1 MRGSETISADAIVIL
16 QELLDG
22 RRGAGPTHPEIRVSF
37 RENRGV
43 VGRRD
48 FATHWIHW
56 YPAKMFH
63 RIPSAILG
71 AVELPEGAVVLDPFC
86 GSGTV
91 LLEANLSGHDA
102 VGIDINPLAQL
113 ISRVKTTLV
122 DPEPLR
128 MQCEE
133 IVKKAIQSRS
143 QPVPEPTLDSWLS
156 PEARIGLHRLW
167 LSVSDITDSNC
178 QSFFLV
184 SLTSI
189 IRRIS
194 RADPA
199 IPPLVRLREERAALG
214 GTRYRKALDKSLS
227 TTAFSV
233 YEAFLQAATENIRR
247 MAELYSLKK
256 QLGHTRVVGGGASAA
271 HTSLDPESVDL
282 IITSPPYCGSQKY
295 VRTTKLELIIL
306 GCSPEEI
313 KRLDRQTMGT
323 EAVTTRAS
331 ALSELLTGDRYVDS
345 FVRPI
350 YERNRVRARIVSDYS
365 KHLSEFA
372 TECRRVLRPGG
383 NLIVTLGRSNLAG
396 VTFPADRLFLRLAVG
411 LGLEHIATLVDA
423 IPSRGLLTKRHK
435 TAGRI
440 DSEFIVWLRRPGS
453 RSLDTETPNVN

>member
-1 MRGSETISADAIVIL
+1 MRGSDTIASDAASIL
-16 QELLDG
+16 QELLDD
-22 RRGAGPTHPEIRVSF
+22 RSGARPTHPEIRVSF

-63 RIPSAILG
+63 RIPSAILS
-71 AVELPEGAVVLDPFC
+71 AVELPGDAVVLDPFC

-91 LLEANLSGHDA
+91 LLEANLGGHDA

-113 ISRVKTTLV
+113 ISGVKTTPV

-133 IVKKAIQSRS
+133 IVNRRPFNLAPSLRPSQRLTHGSPPKHALASIGFGCRSWTSPTAI
-143 QPVPEPTLDSWLS
+143 
-156 PEARIGLHRLW
+156 A
-167 LSVSDITDSNC
+167 

-184 SLTSI
+184 TLTSI

-194 RADPA
+194 KADPA
-199 IPPLVRLREERAALG
+199 IPPLVRLREERAAFG
-214 GTRYRKALDKSLS
+214 GSRYRKALDKSLS
-227 TTAFSV
+227 TTVFSV
-233 YEAFLQAATENIRR
+233 YEAFIQAATENIRR
-247 MAELYSLKK
+247 MAELYSLKR

-271 HTSLDPESVDL
+271 NTSLDPASVDL

-306 GCSPEEI
+306 GCSQEEL

-331 ALSELLTGDRYVDS
+331 ALGELLTGDSYVDRFHS
-345 FVRPI
+345 A
-350 YERNRVRARIVSDYS
+350 NLRA
-365 KHLSEFA
+365 
-372 TECRRVLRPGG
+372 
-383 NLIVTLGRSNLAG
+383 
-396 VTFPADRLFLRLAVG
+396 
-411 LGLEHIATLVDA
+411 
-423 IPSRGLLTKRHK
+423 
-435 TAGRI
+435 
-440 DSEFIVWLRRPGS
+440 
-453 RSLDTETPNVN
+453 